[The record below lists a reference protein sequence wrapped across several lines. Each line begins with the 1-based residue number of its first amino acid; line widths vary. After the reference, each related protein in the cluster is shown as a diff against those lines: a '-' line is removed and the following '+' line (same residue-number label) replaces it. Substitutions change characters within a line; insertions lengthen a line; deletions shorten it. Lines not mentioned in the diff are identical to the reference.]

1 MEERTRVL
9 LPLEADLTIQ
19 DVRDAKQ
26 RIGSRVHET
35 PVMHSKT
42 FDERATK
49 AMRDRWGEDKV
60 KGPLRVFFKCE
71 NLQRGGAFKIRG
83 ALNKVLSLSPEERAR
98 GIVAFSSGNHAQA
111 VAIAAKEAETVAFI
125 AMPQDAPRAKLE
137 ATRGYGANVFLY
149 DRMKD
154 DREAF
159 ARKLAEDNGGLV
171 LVPPYDD
178 PFIMAGQGTCALEL
192 FDQISSCPVLSAL
205 SRGDPSRDRL
215 REDEPHCSRQISKND
230 HQPSS
235 PSSSSSLSGGDQ
247 TDSERSLGCDQDRDR
262 CREDE
267 PHCSREINKNDHQPS
282 PPSSSSSLS
291 GGDQTRILDAIVTP
305 CGGGGL
311 FAGCSTVA
319 RALSPETMCFAVEAE
334 TANDTFMSLQKGER
348 VCIDPP
354 PTIADGM
361 RNQYPGKIT
370 FPILQRTA
378 TDVILVTDEEIVEAM
393 KFLLFRMK
401 LLVEPTGAASV
412 AAVLFGKLPPSVCS
426 VGVVISGG
434 NVDPEVLLSLLS
446 SS

>member
-205 SRGDPSRDRL
+205 SRGDPSRDR
-215 REDEPHCSRQISKND
+215 R
-230 HQPSS
+230 
-235 PSSSSSLSGGDQ
+235 
-247 TDSERSLGCDQDRDR
+247 
-262 CREDE
+262 REDE